1 MSKKRMRCCASCC
14 RILDTD
20 LMRYNWGEWICNN
33 SNLQN
38 RAECRWISHFDSK
51 AIHDSIPDFS
61 NVQIANDFYIHDII
75 PSYIIQRM
83 IVMAFKWKHPPL
95 SYIIQ
100 RKNQRR
106 LQKIP
111 DGFTIGQLEKVLIL
125 SKDQFISELKT
136 MVSLGEIDKKGFRY
150 SMGKTHA
157 EINER
162 VSKLEQ
168 KYKGIIEEVTA

>member
-14 RILDTD
+14 RILNTD
-20 LMRYNWGEWICNN
+20 LMYYDWGEWNCNN

-38 RAECRWISHFDSK
+38 RAECSWISYFDNS
-51 AIHDSIPDFS
+51 IHDSIPDFS
-61 NVQIANDFYIHDII
+61 NEQIANDFYIHDII
-75 PSYIIQRM
+75 PSYIIQRW

-95 SYIIQ
+95 
-100 RKNQRR
+100 KR
-106 LQKIP
+106 LQKI
-111 DGFTIGQLEKVLIL
+111 GFTIGQLEKVLII
-125 SKDQFISELKT
+125 SKDRFISELKT

-150 SMGKTHA
+150 SMGETHA

-168 KYKGIIEEVTA
+168 KYTGIIEGGDCQ